1 MKQVLFILC
10 CCMSLSACGSSTSG
24 LPQNCQ
30 DVFKRWD
37 ELIVKLEANSNI
49 PSSYVQ
55 QEKEERLRML
65 KLARKIETQ
74 KQAGICEFARRAV
87 DEKLQALASGPDG
100 LNEHIKKMEIM
111 YNRKY
116 E

>member
-1 MKQVLFILC
+1 M
-10 CCMSLSACGSSTSG
+10 
-24 LPQNCQ
+24 
-30 DVFKRWD
+30 
-37 ELIVKLEANSNI
+37 
-49 PSSYVQ
+49 Q
-55 QEKEERLRML
+55 QEKDERSRML

-87 DEKLQALASGPDG
+87 DEKLQALASGSDG
-100 LNEHIKKMEIM
+100 INEHIKKMIIM

>member
-1 MKQVLFILC
+1 
-10 CCMSLSACGSSTSG
+10 MSLSACGSSTIG

-55 QEKEERLRML
+55 QEKEERSRML

-74 KQAGICEFARRAV
+74 KQAGICEFARPAV

-100 LNEHIKKMEIM
+100 LNEHIKKMEII

>member
-10 CCMSLSACGSSTSG
+10 CCMFLSACGTSTSG

-55 QEKEERLRML
+55 QEKEERSRML

-74 KQAGICEFARRAV
+74 KQTGICEFARRAV

>member
-1 MKQVLFILC
+1 MF
-10 CCMSLSACGSSTSG
+10 LSACGTSTSG

-55 QEKEERLRML
+55 QEKEERSRML

-74 KQAGICEFARRAV
+74 KQTGICEFARRAV

>member
-10 CCMSLSACGSSTSG
+10 CCMSLSACGTSTIG

-37 ELIVKLEANSNI
+37 GLIVKLEANSNI

-55 QEKEERLRML
+55 DEKHDRSLML
-65 KLARKIETQ
+65 NAVRKVETK
-74 KQAGICEFARRAV
+74 KQAGMCEFAKRSV

-100 LNEHIKKMEIM
+100 LNEHIKQVERR
-111 YNRKY
+111 NNP

>member
-10 CCMSLSACGSSTSG
+10 CCMSLSACGTSTSG

-55 QEKEERLRML
+55 DEKHDRSLIL
-65 KLARKIETQ
+65 NAARKAESQ
-74 KQAGICEFARRAV
+74 KQAGICEFAKHAV

-100 LNEHIKKMEIM
+100 LNEHIKQVEIRN
-111 YNRKY
+111 NRKY

>member
-10 CCMSLSACGSSTSG
+10 CCMSLSACGASTIG
-24 LPQNCQ
+24 LPQKCQ

-55 QEKEERLRML
+55 DEKHDRSLML
-65 KLARKIETQ
+65 NAVRKVETQ
-74 KQAGICEFARRAV
+74 KQAGMCEFAKRSV

-100 LNEHIKKMEIM
+100 LNEHIKQVERRNNPK
-111 YNRKY
+111 
-116 E
+116 